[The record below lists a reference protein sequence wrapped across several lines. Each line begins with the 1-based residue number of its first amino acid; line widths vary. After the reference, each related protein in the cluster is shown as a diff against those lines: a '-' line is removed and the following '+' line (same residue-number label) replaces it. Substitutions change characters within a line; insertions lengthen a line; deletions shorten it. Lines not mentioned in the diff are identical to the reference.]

1 MLSTSTTFS
10 LLFQL
15 VSATVKDGHGTG
27 ERATSN
33 IALKKGNVKQSSRM
47 TTNTSKSIRQSK
59 VKNDSSDDE
68 DGKMDA
74 HTARWIEEAAWKKLF
89 LPSLYHALFI
99 SEKPFLDF
107 QLDSPKFL
115 MIVQDVFDLA
125 YPNDTVVL
133 RATDGIVKLVCL
145 SPFLYLQCLDV
156 SLTHYYYT
164 IKITLGKPLSEQ
176 EKVKVG

>member
-89 LPSLYHALFI
+89 LPSLYPSANLGAPSADCSRLQQTTVEPVEPCSACSACSACREGI
-99 SEKPFLDF
+99 LT
-107 QLDSPKFL
+107 
-115 MIVQDVFDLA
+115 VQCF
-125 YPNDTVVL
+125 
-133 RATDGIVKLVCL
+133 C
-145 SPFLYLQCLDV
+145 
-156 SLTHYYYT
+156 SL
-164 IKITLGKPLSEQ
+164 L
-176 EKVKVG
+176 